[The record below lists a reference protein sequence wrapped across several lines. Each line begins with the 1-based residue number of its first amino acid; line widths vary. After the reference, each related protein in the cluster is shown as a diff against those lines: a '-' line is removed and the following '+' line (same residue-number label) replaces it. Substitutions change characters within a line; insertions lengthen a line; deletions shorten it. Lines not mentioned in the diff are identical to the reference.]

1 MCQKSTEKLYLSE
14 TMDAKIH
21 SKNIWHGQTTV
32 NILQYKKR
40 NRWTEKMFTLNAMYV
55 ILYKRIFQLHK
66 M

>member
-55 ILYKRIFQLHK
+55 TLYKSIFQLHK